1 MPCTHNALKL
11 LMRLITSVSEMKAL
25 TRESRSRGKS
35 VGLVPT
41 MGALHKG
48 HISLLRQAKQQCDA
62 VVASVFVNPAQF
74 GPKEDFDRYPRNL
87 DKDFTLLSSCNI
99 DTVFAPST
107 EEMYPEGFQTFVE
120 PGQLA
125 EIYEGASRPGHFRG
139 VSTVVVKLFNI
150 AQPDIAYFGQ
160 KDFQQAIVVRRLI
173 EDLNLNVRLVLCPIV
188 RDEDGLAVSSRNGY
202 LKPARRKSA
211 LALSQSLRRAE
222 EMVHSG
228 ESDAR
233 KILEEMRGVLQAD
246 PGVKADYVAIVNPL
260 SFESVR
266 RVTAGS
272 IALVAARVDTVRL
285 IDNAILGPVKTS
297 AEELLQMAL
306 SAPAIITSEARA
318 PGIDAEAVVHKVE
331 GCRDCAA
338 ISTILLPPREY
349 MAKYI
354 KRDYPDLTA
363 VRTAVIGR
371 HAPTRAENSF
381 YRNDGR
387 PNRFV
392 TALYDLLG
400 IGTFEEFKKR
410 FILTDAIRCH
420 TSAPRVPDKAMRNC
434 SRHLRNELSL
444 FPNLQTLVVLGE
456 DAYLGVQRYLLER
469 AEEDVQPFSK
479 FMGAEGWVEEQ
490 VEIPSLDNRAVRIF
504 YCHHPSLGY
513 ERSPS
518 LASALAK

>member
-1 MPCTHNALKL
+1 
-11 LMRLITSVSEMKAL
+11 MRLITSVSEMKAL

-297 AEELLQMAL
+297 AEELLQM
-306 SAPAIITSEARA
+306 
-318 PGIDAEAVVHKVE
+318 
-331 GCRDCAA
+331 
-338 ISTILLPPREY
+338 
-349 MAKYI
+349 
-354 KRDYPDLTA
+354 
-363 VRTAVIGR
+363 
-371 HAPTRAENSF
+371 
-381 YRNDGR
+381 
-387 PNRFV
+387 
-392 TALYDLLG
+392 
-400 IGTFEEFKKR
+400 
-410 FILTDAIRCH
+410 
-420 TSAPRVPDKAMRNC
+420 
-434 SRHLRNELSL
+434 
-444 FPNLQTLVVLGE
+444 
-456 DAYLGVQRYLLER
+456 
-469 AEEDVQPFSK
+469 
-479 FMGAEGWVEEQ
+479 
-490 VEIPSLDNRAVRIF
+490 
-504 YCHHPSLGY
+504 
-513 ERSPS
+513 
-518 LASALAK
+518 